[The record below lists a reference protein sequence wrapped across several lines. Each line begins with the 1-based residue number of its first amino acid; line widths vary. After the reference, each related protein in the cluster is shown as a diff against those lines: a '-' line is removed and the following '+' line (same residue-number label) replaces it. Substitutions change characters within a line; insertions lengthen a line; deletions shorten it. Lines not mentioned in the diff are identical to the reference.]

1 MSPSPRLPVRPP
13 AHSPQGRQ
21 TAALL
26 PPPLHLQ
33 LEQNTSPRNE
43 RLHVDVALFRIF
55 YEDNPSMFFVVDE
68 QGSIRSCNRFGA
80 ECLGYQQVELIG
92 LPVAQLFHQDDRLA
106 ATRALADA
114 FAAPQAIHQWDL
126 RKRTKTGTIMWVH
139 ETTRVVREPTGESL
153 ALIVCQD
160 TTAQTRAD
168 GLIREQEQAVRS
180 LQQATAA
187 VGVPFD
193 QQLRTVLELGCRRFR
208 LPIGVIARR
217 DGDIMEVE
225 HVWPP
230 DCPFPAGLRVPL
242 KGSFCQLTLAAEG
255 ALCLLD
261 VNCLPPQTQ
270 RAFRDSPFRSYF
282 GIKLAGISKTYGT
295 LAFLGT
301 TPYPEPFTEAQTD
314 FLLLVAQWIGHELD
328 RRAAEQAL
336 RESRELFEVA
346 FQASPNPAI
355 VTELETGRCV
365 EVNDVALTLFGFT
378 REEAIGQTTVEMGL
392 WLNQD
397 ARADFLW
404 RLATDGPL
412 RNVEMV
418 FRNKIGQDLRCRL
431 SCEPIMLNGVRCLL
445 TVAQDIR
452 EQKRAE
458 AALRASEDRFRRLF
472 EDAPVG
478 MCILGSDLTIRKT
491 NLAFQQLTGYSDLE
505 SFGRPGDFYIHT
517 DDVGETRALGQQFH
531 AGEVPGYAYEKRSLR
546 KNGVLMWV
554 HVTVSPLVFP
564 GVEERQAVAI
574 VQDVTARTL
583 AEQAL
588 AQRERDLRQALDD
601 REQVSQDLHDGILQA
616 LYAVGLSLD
625 TTGRLVGP
633 SPRRAKQALSGAISQ
648 LNRTIQEIRSFIAT
662 LSLDLPDAAHVTQVL
677 RTVVGAFCTRGRTR
691 CDIAISPKAG
701 RQLLRAQCVH
711 LVNIVREAVSNSVRH
726 GAATRIRVTLRPLK
740 GRLQLTIVDNGAGF
754 DSDAA
759 MKRGYGLRNMR
770 SRATKIGG
778 TLKIV
783 SAPDRGTRITVPFV
797 VEESRE
803 LS

>member
-1 MSPSPRLPVRPP
+1 MC
-13 AHSPQGRQ
+13 
-21 TAALL
+21 
-26 PPPLHLQ
+26 
-33 LEQNTSPRNE
+33 
-43 RLHVDVALFRIF
+43 
-55 YEDNPSMFFVVDE
+55 FVVDE

-80 ECLGYQQVELIG
+80 ECLGYQQAELID
-92 LPVAQLFHQDDRLA
+92 LPVVRLFHEDDRVA
-106 ATRALADA
+106 AADALAGA
-114 FAAPQAIHQWDL
+114 FAAPQSMHQWDF
-126 RKRTKTGTIMWVH
+126 RKRTKMGTIMWVH

-168 GLIREQEQAVRS
+168 ALIREQEQAVRS

-217 DGDIMEVE
+217 DGDMMEVE

-230 DCPFPAGLRVPL
+230 DCSLHTGMRVPL
-242 KGSFCQLTLAAEG
+242 EGSFCQVTLAAKG
-255 ALCLLD
+255 AHCVLD
-261 VNCLPPQTQ
+261 ITHMPQQ
-270 RAFRDSPFRSYF
+270 IRHVFHDSPIRSYF

-301 TPYPEPFTEAQTD
+301 TSYPEPFTEAQTD

-336 RESRELFEVA
+336 RESRERFEVA

-355 VTELETGRCV
+355 VTELATGRCV
-365 EVNDVALTLFGFT
+365 EVNDVALTLFGYT
-378 REEAIGQTTVEMGL
+378 REETVGKTTVAMGL
-392 WLNQD
+392 WPTEQ
-397 ARADFLW
+397 ARAEFLA
-404 RLATDGPL
+404 RVTTDGPL
-412 RNVEMV
+412 RNVDMI
-418 FRNKIGQDLRCRL
+418 FSHKNGQDMRCRL

-445 TVAQDIR
+445 TVGQDIR

-458 AALRASEDRFRRLF
+458 AALRASEDRFRQLF

-478 MCILGSDLTIRKT
+478 MCLLGSDLTIRKA
-491 NLAFQQLTGYSDLE
+491 NLAFQQLTGYSELE
-505 SFGRPGDFYIHT
+505 SLGRAGDFYIHA
-517 DDVGETRALGQQFH
+517 DDVGETSALGRQFH
-531 AGEVPGYAYEKRSLR
+531 SGEVSGYAYEKRSLR
-546 KNGVLMWV
+546 KNGSLMWV

-564 GVEERQAVAI
+564 GIEERQAVAI

-625 TTGRLVGP
+625 TTGRLVGT
-633 SPRRAKQALSGAISQ
+633 SPRRTKQALSGAISQ

-662 LSLDLPDAAHVTQVL
+662 LSLDLPDAAHLTQVL
-677 RTVVGAFCTRGRTR
+677 RTVVGAFCSAGRTR
-691 CDIAISPKAG
+691 CDIEISPKAG
-701 RQLLRAQCVH
+701 RQLARAQCVH

-726 GAATRIRVTLRPLK
+726 GAATRIRVTLRTLK
-740 GRLQLTIVDNGAGF
+740 GRLQLTVADNGTGF

-778 TLKIV
+778 TLKIL
-783 SAPDRGTRITVPFV
+783 SEPGRGTRIIVPFA
-797 VEESRE
+797 VEESRD
-803 LS
+803 

>member
-1 MSPSPRLPVRPP
+1 MSLLPEVSAVPTAHPPVSHRLTASPPSTLDTQPALSPS
-13 AHSPQGRQ
+13 A
-21 TAALL
+21 TAG
-26 PPPLHLQ
+26 
-33 LEQNTSPRNE
+33 
-43 RLHVDVALFRIF
+43 RLHVDEELFRIF
-55 YEDNPSMFFVVDE
+55 YEDNPSMYFVVDE

-80 ECLGYQQVELIG
+80 ECLGYLQTELIDQ
-92 LPVAQLFHQDDRLA
+92 PVAHLFHEDDRA
-106 ATRALADA
+106 AAAQALADA
-114 FAAPQAIHQWDL
+114 FAAPHAMHRWDF
-126 RKRTKTGTIMWVH
+126 RKRTKAGAIMWVH
-139 ETTRVVREPTGESL
+139 ETTRVVREPTGELL

-168 GLIREQEQAVRS
+168 ALIREQEQAIRS

-208 LPIGVIARR
+208 LPIGVITRL
-217 DGDIMEVE
+217 DGDVLVIE
-225 HVWPP
+225 HTWPSTSP
-230 DCPFPAGLRVPL
+230 LQPGLRVPL
-242 KGSFCQLTLAAEG
+242 QGTFCQMALAAEG
-255 ALCLLD
+255 VISLRDIAQLPEAL
-261 VNCLPPQTQ
+261 QQ
-270 RAFRDSPFRSYF
+270 AFRGYPFHSYL
-282 GIKLAGISKTYGT
+282 GIKLQGVSKIYGT
-295 LAFLGT
+295 LAFIST
-301 TPYPEPFTEAQTD
+301 TPYPEPFTEAQRD
-314 FLLLVAQWIGHELD
+314 FLLLVAQWVSHELD

-365 EVNDVALTLFGFT
+365 EVNDVALTLFGYT
-378 REEAIGQTTVEMGL
+378 REESIGQTTVAMGL
-392 WLNQD
+392 WPTQQ
-397 ARADFLW
+397 ARADFLT
-404 RLATDGPL
+404 RITADGSL
-412 RNVEMV
+412 RNIEMV
-418 FRNKIGQDLRCRL
+418 FQNKAGQDLLCRF
-431 SCEPIMLNGVRCLL
+431 SCESIILNGVRCLL
-445 TVAQDIR
+445 TVGQDIR

-458 AALRASEDRFRRLF
+458 AALRASEDRFRQLF

-478 MCILGSDLTIRKT
+478 MCIVGCDRSIRKI
-491 NLAFQQLTGYSDLE
+491 NPAFRQLTGYSEIEIL
-505 SFGRPGDFYIHT
+505 GRTGDFCTHP
-517 DDVGETRALGQQFH
+517 DDVEDTKRQEQQFFRGELPGYTHETRY
-531 AGEVPGYAYEKRSLR
+531 VR
-546 KNGVLMWV
+546 KSGALMWV
-554 HVTVSPLVFP
+554 LVTVSPLTFP
-564 GVEERQAVAI
+564 GLGERLGVAI
-574 VQDVTARTL
+574 VQDVTARKL

-625 TTGRLVGP
+625 TTGRLVGT

-662 LSLDLPDAAHVTQVL
+662 LSLDLPDAVHVTQAL
-677 RTVVGAFCTRGRTR
+677 RTVVGAFCAPGRTR

-701 RQLLRAQCVH
+701 RQLVRAQCVH

-726 GAATRIRVTLRPLK
+726 GTATRVRVTLRALK
-740 GRLQLTIVDNGAGF
+740 GRLQLTIADNGVGF

-783 SAPDRGTRITVPFV
+783 SSPDRGTRIVVPFAL
-797 VEESRE
+797 EDPRD
-803 LS
+803 

>member
-1 MSPSPRLPVRPP
+1 MC
-13 AHSPQGRQ
+13 
-21 TAALL
+21 
-26 PPPLHLQ
+26 
-33 LEQNTSPRNE
+33 
-43 RLHVDVALFRIF
+43 
-55 YEDNPSMFFVVDE
+55 FVVDE

-80 ECLGYQQVELIG
+80 ECLGYQQAELIDQ
-92 LPVAQLFHQDDRLA
+92 PVARLFHEDDRVA
-106 ATRALADA
+106 AADALAGA
-114 FAAPQAIHQWDL
+114 FAAPQSMHQWDF

-168 GLIREQEQAVRS
+168 ALIREQEQAVRS

-225 HVWPP
+225 QVWPP

-242 KGSFCQLTLAAEG
+242 EGSFCQLTLAAEG

-261 VNCLPPQTQ
+261 VHCLPPQTQ

-328 RRAAEQAL
+328 RRTAEQAL
-336 RESRELFEVA
+336 RESRERFEVA

-355 VTELETGRCV
+355 VTELATGRCV
-365 EVNDVALTLFGFT
+365 EVNDVALTLFGYT
-378 REEAIGQTTVEMGL
+378 REETVGKTTVAMGL
-392 WLNQD
+392 WPTEQ
-397 ARADFLW
+397 ARAEFLA
-404 RLATDGPL
+404 RVTTDGPL
-412 RNVEMV
+412 RNVDMV
-418 FRNKIGQDLRCRL
+418 FSHKNGQDMRCRL

-445 TVAQDIR
+445 TVGQDIR

-458 AALRASEDRFRRLF
+458 AALRASEDRFRQLF

-478 MCILGSDLTIRKT
+478 MCILDSDLTIRKT

-505 SFGRPGDFYIHT
+505 SRGRAGDFYIHA
-517 DDVGETRALGQQFH
+517 DDVGDTRALGQQFH
-531 AGEVPGYAYEKRSLR
+531 SGEVSGYAYEKRSLR
-546 KNGVLMWV
+546 KNGSLMWV

-564 GVEERQAVAI
+564 GIEERQAVAI

-625 TTGRLVGP
+625 TTGRLVGT
-633 SPRRAKQALSGAISQ
+633 SPRRTKQALSGAISQ

-662 LSLDLPDAAHVTQVL
+662 LSLDLPDAAHLTQVL
-677 RTVVGAFCTRGRTR
+677 RTVVGAFCAAGRTR
-691 CDIAISPKAG
+691 CDIEISPKAG
-701 RQLLRAQCVH
+701 RQLARAQCVH

-726 GAATRIRVTLRPLK
+726 GAATRIRVSLRTLK
-740 GRLQLTIVDNGAGF
+740 GRLQLTIADNGTGF

-778 TLKIV
+778 TLKIL
-783 SAPDRGTRITVPFV
+783 SEPGRGTRIIVPFA

-803 LS
+803 